1 MKLSCT
7 GTGDALFTARFPAGY
22 NSSLEEIANF
32 IKTCDVRITNLET
45 NLANFSDLFAN
56 SVSGGTWI
64 NTPKEYISDLEK
76 YGFNFYGTA
85 NNHAMDYSYNGLLST
100 IDTLSKKNLPHAGSG
115 RSLEEASKPAIL
127 NLNGQS
133 VAIFALD
140 TSHRVTSKAGRA
152 TNIFKA
158 RPGVNYLDYETVYT
172 VSEEE
177 AQTLLKIAEKT
188 CINYTQNMLINTGF
202 LAAPPPGV
210 FTIGEN
216 KYTTNK
222 NVPLTSCNAKQKAR
236 LIAQFTEAKKNY
248 DYVFV
253 QIHCHENDSKCHESP
268 PDFLI
273 DFCHSCI
280 DVGVDAIFGG
290 GCHSL
295 RPIEIYKNKPIFYS
309 LGDFIYQ
316 GLVVEELPADFK
328 EKFNVDINASAYEA
342 LMARAQ
348 GGGVGL
354 HCFKNNY
361 QSVLPKIDFEDG
373 VVKKITLAPLYLNF
387 DKKDEFNGLPAIA
400 NESEAKEIYELVS
413 TLSKPYGTKFSFDG
427 KLIYIE
433 L

>member
-100 IDTLSKKNLPHAGSG
+100 IDTLSEKNLPHAGSG

-158 RPGVNYLDYETVYT
+158 RP
-172 VSEEE
+172 
-177 AQTLLKIAEKT
+177 
-188 CINYTQNMLINTGF
+188 
-202 LAAPPPGV
+202 
-210 FTIGEN
+210 
-216 KYTTNK
+216 
-222 NVPLTSCNAKQKAR
+222 
-236 LIAQFTEAKKNY
+236 
-248 DYVFV
+248 
-253 QIHCHENDSKCHESP
+253 
-268 PDFLI
+268 
-273 DFCHSCI
+273 
-280 DVGVDAIFGG
+280 
-290 GCHSL
+290 
-295 RPIEIYKNKPIFYS
+295 
-309 LGDFIYQ
+309 
-316 GLVVEELPADFK
+316 
-328 EKFNVDINASAYEA
+328 
-342 LMARAQ
+342 
-348 GGGVGL
+348 
-354 HCFKNNY
+354 
-361 QSVLPKIDFEDG
+361 
-373 VVKKITLAPLYLNF
+373 
-387 DKKDEFNGLPAIA
+387 
-400 NESEAKEIYELVS
+400 
-413 TLSKPYGTKFSFDG
+413 
-427 KLIYIE
+427 
-433 L
+433 